1 MRPVPRLLFVATDD
15 FVGSDRLVFEMAR
28 QGMVCHVLARRGAY
42 CAATRGASA
51 RYFLPR
57 QFGIGV
63 ATRFLSRRLES
74 ITSRAPYDLIVPLDH
89 GSAMESRRIA
99 MGAQTSPRLRELL
112 DRSLGSPRGYR
123 VSCCRADLMD
133 LAARLG
139 LRTPATRRI
148 ASLPEVRAAIAE
160 WGYPVVLKAE
170 NSFGG
175 SGVTIVEDEAG
186 IEGAFDRAAAR
197 VPSHRDR
204 WKELAGAGL
213 TAQSYVS
220 GMPAMR
226 TVSAW
231 RGRVLAG
238 ASFVAE
244 RVHPTPL
251 GQSTVLRPVD
261 NAEMTTTVERLVEQ
275 IGCSGFVSF
284 DFIIDSLGRAHLIEM
299 NARAIP
305 ATYLGRMAGGDVCA
319 ALAAHLA
326 GEPAPRSIPLPA
338 HPRKI
343 ALFPQELE
351 RDPTLASLDD
361 ETVLHDVPF
370 DDHKVLQ
377 RYVRRLS
384 RIHPGRSRLFEGY
397 LAASR
402 VPNRSGSATART
414 WKDGHGSTE

>member
-1 MRPVPRLLFVATDD
+1 
-15 FVGSDRLVFEMAR
+15 
-28 QGMVCHVLARRGAY
+28 
-42 CAATRGASA
+42 
-51 RYFLPR
+51 
-57 QFGIGV
+57 
-63 ATRFLSRRLES
+63 
-74 ITSRAPYDLIVPLDH
+74 
-89 GSAMESRRIA
+89 
-99 MGAQTSPRLRELL
+99 
-112 DRSLGSPRGYR
+112 
-123 VSCCRADLMD
+123 
-133 LAARLG
+133 LG

-148 ASLPEVRAAIAE
+148 SSLPEVRAAIAE

-197 VPSHRDR
+197 APSHTDR
-204 WKELAGAGL
+204 WQELAGTGL

-244 RVHPTPL
+244 RVHPAPL

-261 NAEMTTTVERLVEQ
+261 NGEMTTTAERLVEE

-284 DFIIDSLGRAHLIEM
+284 DFILDNRGRAHLIEM

-305 ATYLGRMAGGDVCA
+305 ATHLGRMAGGDVCT
-319 ALAAHLA
+319 ALAAYLA
-326 GEPAPRSIPLPA
+326 GEPAPRPTPLPA
-338 HPRKI
+338 QPRKI

-361 ETVLHDVPF
+361 ATVLHDVPF
-370 DDHKVLQ
+370 DDHEVLR

-384 RIHPGRSRLFEGY
+384 RIHPGRSRLFERY

-402 VPNRSGSATART
+402 VPSRSKA
-414 WKDGHGSTE
+414 